1 MTGQEKKDAV
11 KVIDRVETETNT
23 DFQENISEKKESN
36 QKNEVNKEE
45 SFQEEN
51 IKHEVSGFS
60 LSSIAVKKAA
70 KKNNRPRD
78 KKENLPKDS
87 FDKESLLKFWN
98 EYSEYIKV
106 EGKQNISSI
115 MKMNQPNLITQSI
128 ISFDVA
134 NEMNKVEMT
143 REMKYLIP
151 FISEKLN
158 HFGIKV
164 EIVIKKKI
172 QEDSIYSPQEKYQ
185 YLLKINPSLDKLRKK
200 FDLDF

>member
-1 MTGQEKKDAV
+1 MTVQEKKDAI
-11 KVIDRVETETNT
+11 KVIDLAETRTNT
-23 DFQENISEKKESN
+23 DFQENISEKKESL
-36 QKNEVNKEE
+36 
-45 SFQEEN
+45 QEEN

-115 MKMNQPNLITQSI
+115 MKMNQPDLISQST

-164 EIVIKKKI
+164 EIVIKKKN

>member
-1 MTGQEKKDAV
+1 MTVQEKKDAI
-11 KVIDRVETETNT
+11 KVIDLAETRTNT
-23 DFQENISEKKESN
+23 DFQENISEKKESL
-36 QKNEVNKEE
+36 
-45 SFQEEN
+45 QEEN

-115 MKMNQPNLITQSI
+115 MKMNQPDLISQST

>member
-1 MTGQEKKDAV
+1 MTVQEKKDAV
-11 KVIDRVETETNT
+11 KVINRVETETNT
-23 DFQENISEKKESN
+23 DFQENISEKKEPL
-36 QKNEVNKEE
+36 
-45 SFQEEN
+45 QEEN

-106 EGKQNISSI
+106 EGKKNISSI
-115 MKMNQPNLITQSI
+115 MKMNQPVLISQST

-164 EIVIKKKI
+164 EIVIKKKN

-185 YLLKINPSLDKLRKK
+185 YLLKINPALDKLRKK

>member
-1 MTGQEKKDAV
+1 MTVQEKEDAV
-11 KVIDRVETETNT
+11 KVINRVETETNT
-23 DFQENISEKKESN
+23 DFQENISEKKEPL
-36 QKNEVNKEE
+36 
-45 SFQEEN
+45 QEEN

-70 KKNNRPRD
+70 KKNNHPRD

-87 FDKESLLKFWN
+87 FDKKSLLKFWN

-115 MKMNQPNLITQSI
+115 MKMNHPDLISQST

-158 HFGIKV
+158 HFGIKI
-164 EIVIKKKI
+164 EIVIKKRN

>member
-1 MTGQEKKDAV
+1 MTVQEKEDAV
-11 KVIDRVETETNT
+11 KVINRVETETNT
-23 DFQENISEKKESN
+23 DFQENISEKKEPL
-36 QKNEVNKEE
+36 
-45 SFQEEN
+45 QEEN

-87 FDKESLLKFWN
+87 FDKKSLLKFWN

-115 MKMNQPNLITQSI
+115 MKMNHPDLISQST

-158 HFGIKV
+158 HFGIKI
-164 EIVIKKKI
+164 EIVIKKRN

>member
-1 MTGQEKKDAV
+1 MTVQEKEDAV

-23 DFQENISEKKESN
+23 DFQENISEKKEPL
-36 QKNEVNKEE
+36 
-45 SFQEEN
+45 QEEN

-78 KKENLPKDS
+78 KKVNLPKDS

-115 MKMNQPNLITQSI
+115 MKMNQPDLISQST

-164 EIVIKKKI
+164 EIVIKKKN

-185 YLLKINPSLDKLRKK
+185 YLLKINPSLDKLREK

>member
-1 MTGQEKKDAV
+1 MTVQEKEDAV

-23 DFQENISEKKESN
+23 DFQENISEKKEPL
-36 QKNEVNKEE
+36 
-45 SFQEEN
+45 QEEN
-51 IKHEVSGFS
+51 IKHEVSGYS

-87 FDKESLLKFWN
+87 FDKKSLLKFWN

-115 MKMNQPNLITQSI
+115 MKMNQPDLISQST

>member
-1 MTGQEKKDAV
+1 MTVQEKEDAV

-23 DFQENISEKKESN
+23 DFQENISEKKEPL
-36 QKNEVNKEE
+36 
-45 SFQEEN
+45 QEEN

-115 MKMNQPNLITQSI
+115 MKMNQPDLISQST

>member
-1 MTGQEKKDAV
+1 MTVQEKKDAV
-11 KVIDRVETETNT
+11 KVINRVETETNT
-23 DFQENISEKKESN
+23 DFQENISEKKEPL
-36 QKNEVNKEE
+36 
-45 SFQEEN
+45 QEEN

-106 EGKQNISSI
+106 EGKKNISSI
-115 MKMNQPNLITQSI
+115 MKMNQPVLISQST

>member
-1 MTGQEKKDAV
+1 MTVQEKEDAV

-23 DFQENISEKKESN
+23 DFQENISEKKESL
-36 QKNEVNKEE
+36 
-45 SFQEEN
+45 QEEN
-51 IKHEVSGFS
+51 IKHEVSGYS

-78 KKENLPKDS
+78 KKVNLPKDS

-115 MKMNQPNLITQSI
+115 MKMNQPDLISQST

-164 EIVIKKKI
+164 EIVIKKKN

-185 YLLKINPSLDKLRKK
+185 YLLKINPSLDKLREK

>member
-1 MTGQEKKDAV
+1 MTVQEKEDAV

-23 DFQENISEKKESN
+23 DFQENISEKKEPL
-36 QKNEVNKEE
+36 
-45 SFQEEN
+45 QEEN
-51 IKHEVSGFS
+51 IKHEVSGYS

-87 FDKESLLKFWN
+87 FDKKSLLKFWN

-115 MKMNQPNLITQSI
+115 MKMNQPDLISQST

-164 EIVIKKKI
+164 EIVIKKKN
-172 QEDSIYSPQEKYQ
+172 QEDFIYSPQEKYQ

>member
-1 MTGQEKKDAV
+1 MTVQEKKDAV

-23 DFQENISEKKESN
+23 DFQENISEKKEPL
-36 QKNEVNKEE
+36 
-45 SFQEEN
+45 QEEN

-70 KKNNRPRD
+70 KKNNRPSD

-115 MKMNQPNLITQSI
+115 MKMNQPDLISQST

-134 NEMNKVEMT
+134 NEMNRVEMT

-164 EIVIKKKI
+164 EIVIKKKN

>member
-1 MTGQEKKDAV
+1 MTVQEKEDAV

-23 DFQENISEKKESN
+23 DFQENISEKKEPL
-36 QKNEVNKEE
+36 
-45 SFQEEN
+45 QEEN
-51 IKHEVSGFS
+51 IKHEVSGYS

-78 KKENLPKDS
+78 KKVNLPKDS

-115 MKMNQPNLITQSI
+115 MKMNQPDLISQST

-164 EIVIKKKI
+164 EIVIKKKN
-172 QEDSIYSPQEKYQ
+172 QEDFIYSPQEKYQ

>member
-1 MTGQEKKDAV
+1 MTVQEKKDAV

-23 DFQENISEKKESN
+23 DFQENISEKKEPL
-36 QKNEVNKEE
+36 
-45 SFQEEN
+45 QEEN

-106 EGKQNISSI
+106 EGKKNISSI
-115 MKMNQPNLITQSI
+115 MKMNQPVLISQST

>member
-1 MTGQEKKDAV
+1 MTVQEKEDAV

-23 DFQENISEKKESN
+23 DFQENISEKKEPL
-36 QKNEVNKEE
+36 
-45 SFQEEN
+45 QEEN
-51 IKHEVSGFS
+51 IKHEVSGYS

-115 MKMNQPNLITQSI
+115 MKMNQPDLISQST

-164 EIVIKKKI
+164 EIVIKKKN
-172 QEDSIYSPQEKYQ
+172 QEDFIYSPQEKYQ

>member
-1 MTGQEKKDAV
+1 MTVQEKKDAV
-11 KVIDRVETETNT
+11 KVINRVETETNT
-23 DFQENISEKKESN
+23 DFQENISEKKEPL
-36 QKNEVNKEE
+36 
-45 SFQEEN
+45 QEEN

-115 MKMNQPNLITQSI
+115 MKMNQPDLISQST

>member
-1 MTGQEKKDAV
+1 MTVQEKKDAV

-23 DFQENISEKKESN
+23 DFQENISEKKEPL
-36 QKNEVNKEE
+36 
-45 SFQEEN
+45 QEEN

-115 MKMNQPNLITQSI
+115 MKMNQPDLISQST

-164 EIVIKKKI
+164 EIVIKKKN

>member
-1 MTGQEKKDAV
+1 MTVQEKKDAV
-11 KVIDRVETETNT
+11 KVINRVETETNT
-23 DFQENISEKKESN
+23 DFQENISEKKEPL
-36 QKNEVNKEE
+36 
-45 SFQEEN
+45 QEEN

-115 MKMNQPNLITQSI
+115 MKMNQPDLISQST

-134 NEMNKVEMT
+134 NEMNKIEMT

>member
-1 MTGQEKKDAV
+1 MTVQEKEDAV

-23 DFQENISEKKESN
+23 DFQENISEKKEPL
-36 QKNEVNKEE
+36 
-45 SFQEEN
+45 QEEN
-51 IKHEVSGFS
+51 IKHEVSGYS

-78 KKENLPKDS
+78 KKVNLPKDS

-115 MKMNQPNLITQSI
+115 MKMNQPDLISQST

-185 YLLKINPSLDKLRKK
+185 YLLKINPSLDKLREK

>member
-1 MTGQEKKDAV
+1 M
-11 KVIDRVETETNT
+11 
-23 DFQENISEKKESN
+23 
-36 QKNEVNKEE
+36 
-45 SFQEEN
+45 QEEN

-70 KKNNRPRD
+70 KKNNRPSD

-115 MKMNQPNLITQSI
+115 MKMNQPDLISQST

-134 NEMNKVEMT
+134 NEMNKVEMN

-164 EIVIKKKI
+164 EITIKKKN
-172 QEDSIYSPQEKYQ
+172 QEDYIYSPQEKYQ

>member
-1 MTGQEKKDAV
+1 MTVHEKKDAV

-23 DFQENISEKKESN
+23 DFQENISEKKEPL
-36 QKNEVNKEE
+36 
-45 SFQEEN
+45 QEEN

-115 MKMNQPNLITQSI
+115 MKMNQPDLISQST

-164 EIVIKKKI
+164 EIVIKKKN

>member
-1 MTGQEKKDAV
+1 MTVQEKKDAV
-11 KVIDRVETETNT
+11 KVIDRAETATNT
-23 DFQENISEKKESN
+23 DFQENISEKKEPL
-36 QKNEVNKEE
+36 
-45 SFQEEN
+45 QEEN
-51 IKHEVSGFS
+51 IKYEVSGFS

-70 KKNNRPRD
+70 KKNNPPRD

-87 FDKESLLKFWN
+87 FDKESLLKFWV

-115 MKMNQPNLITQSI
+115 MKMNQPDIISKST

-134 NEMNKVEMT
+134 NDMNKVEMT

-158 HFGIKV
+158 HFGIKI
-164 EIVIKKKI
+164 EIAIKKKN
-172 QEDSIYSPQEKYQ
+172 QEDYIYSPQEKYQ